1 MNQAPNRSDKIGK
14 ARGSSIRGSRRID
27 RRTRLRLAIT
37 AFALVIAIAAVTAGC
52 SGAESSG
59 EKDSEKVATEGG
71 EKGSV
76 TITTDAG
83 KTVLSSESEWPK
95 SFPDEIP
102 KPKGMKV
109 TASSQSD
116 SGNITVSIETEKPFD
131 EVVKLYQDYVK
142 SAGYKQTLEMKES
155 GYYMYSGTRGKE
167 MFMFTLGLDQEDG
180 QIVTGALVYED
191 KG

>member
-14 ARGSSIRGSRRID
+14 ALGSSIRGSRRSD
-27 RRTRLRLAIT
+27 RRARLRLAIT
-37 AFALVIAIAAVTAGC
+37 ALALVIAIAAVTAGC
-52 SGAESSG
+52 SGSESSG
-59 EKDSEKVATEGG
+59 EKDSEKVATEDG

-83 KTVLSSESEWPK
+83 KTVLSSEWPK

-116 SGNITVSIETEKPFD
+116 AGNITIAIETKKPFD
-131 EVVKLYQDYVK
+131 EVVKLYQEYVE
-142 SAGYKQTLEMKES
+142 SAGYAQTLDMKEN
-155 GYYMYSGTRGKE
+155 GYHMYSGTRGNE
-167 MFMFTLGLDQEDG
+167 MFMFTFSLDQEDG
-180 QIVTGALVYED
+180 QIVTGALVYEI